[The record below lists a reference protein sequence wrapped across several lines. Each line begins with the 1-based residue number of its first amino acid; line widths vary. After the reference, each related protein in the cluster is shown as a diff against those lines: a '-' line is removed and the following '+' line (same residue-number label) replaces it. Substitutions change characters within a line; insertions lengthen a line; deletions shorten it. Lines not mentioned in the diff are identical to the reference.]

1 MNYMDKLM
9 KAIIKIEHLY
19 VQWAKQQQ
27 INNINILYNAILNSI

>member
-27 INNINILYNAILNSI
+27 INNINITPFSTLSN